1 MPGKRYV
8 VCSACGQRAAAPA
21 GVPTAVP
28 VCRNWWCSMPGR
40 PLAGVYY
47 VGNYNGGLRKAIVS
61 YKYGADLRWARPF
74 GSLLYGFLARHAAWF
89 EEYAVICPVPSYL
102 GPRARRAWG
111 HVELMCAE
119 LGSLAGPEWPVQQLV
134 GKTVDTEPMSAKS
147 QPVRRRIART
157 DLSGAFVAT
166 QTSVVEG
173 RRVLVIDDVCASG
186 ETLLAV
192 AGALRNAG
200 ALEVAGLVLARACW
214 HPAPGARARPVV
226 S

>member
-1 MPGKRYV
+1 
-8 VCSACGQRAAAPA
+8 
-21 GVPTAVP
+21 
-28 VCRNWWCSMPGR
+28 
-40 PLAGVYY
+40 
-47 VGNYNGGLRKAIVS
+47 
-61 YKYGADLRWARPF
+61 
-74 GSLLYGFLARHAAWF
+74 
-89 EEYAVICPVPSYL
+89 
-102 GPRARRAWG
+102 
-111 HVELMCAE
+111 MCAE